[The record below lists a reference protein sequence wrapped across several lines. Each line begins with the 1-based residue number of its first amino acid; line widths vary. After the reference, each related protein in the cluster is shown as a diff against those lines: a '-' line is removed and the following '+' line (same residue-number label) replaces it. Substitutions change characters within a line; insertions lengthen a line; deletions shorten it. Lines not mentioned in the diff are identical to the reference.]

1 MIRLLNDIRPGDTV
15 RSYDFAFDNYNYIE
29 GRVLKIAPWENCHP
43 GCETDHIHISVKRQ
57 FQGCNSCRRVGVY
70 CESCD
75 GEGNIE
81 IPPLNAMIYPHITHL
96 DSRSSGLGP
105 GIIRVFSEVE
115 NTLNY
120 PRGLC
125 FDENYR
131 FAWGIFN

>member
-1 MIRLLNDIRPGDTV
+1 MIRVLNEIRLGDTV

-57 FQGCNSCRRVGVY
+57 FQGCNSCNQTGFRSGSDHALHK
-70 CESCD
+70 CMSCD
-75 GEGNIE
+75 GEGSIE
-81 IPPLNAMIYPHITHL
+81 ISPLNAMIYPHITHL

-120 PRGLC
+120 PGGL
-125 FDENYR
+125 
-131 FAWGIFN
+131 